1 MDVEDPTGA
10 GMQVDLEMT
19 HASAD
24 DDEIVIADDLAED
37 AIEEVE
43 EHTETGATVP
53 PVPPPFTDNTD
64 A

>member
-1 MDVEDPTGA
+1 
-10 GMQVDLEMT
+10 MQVDLEMT